1 MSEPNQAVILLY
13 IDAALEALQGAQ
25 YNFDGKYWAIAA
37 SRAYYAC
44 FYAVS
49 ALLLTKDIHRSKHS
63 AVLAAFRQEFVKP
76 GLVETEYSDSLGRAF
91 ETRQMADYDLAAN
104 IDELEAAAR
113 LSDARR
119 FVDRVIRYLEQ
130 RNQYDTGS
138 DYPHAS

>member
-1 MSEPNQAVILLY
+1 MSDSNQALIRLY
-13 IDAALEALQGAQ
+13 IDAAREALEGAQ
-25 YNFDGKYWAIAA
+25 YNLDGKYWAIAA

-91 ETRQMADYDLAAN
+91 ETRQIADYDLAGE
-104 IDELEAAAR
+104 IDESEAGAR

-119 FVDRVIRYLEQ
+119 FVVRVIQYLEHG
-130 RNQYDTGS
+130 NYL
-138 DYPHAS
+138 